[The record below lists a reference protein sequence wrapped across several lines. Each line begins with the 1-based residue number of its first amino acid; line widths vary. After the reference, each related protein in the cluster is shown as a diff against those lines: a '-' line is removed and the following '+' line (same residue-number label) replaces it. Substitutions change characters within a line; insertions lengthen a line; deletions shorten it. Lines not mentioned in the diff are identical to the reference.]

1 MTKEIAWKRQTI
13 ETPQP
18 SDNNFLVNEIINV
31 DNPEE
36 ATNDTEFNFVNNE
49 KNGKKFADIWNYISY
64 NNSKKRVCKKCSYVF
79 SDKSG
84 NSSIERH
91 MVNLHNIKIKKKQS
105 NTLQTMLNFQVINPW
120 PENERNKRDNLLIRW
135 VIGNL
140 QPFNIVENKY
150 FIEMIKQFDSRYKL
164 PDRHKLKN
172 LVIEFFNQ
180 KKNLINKTIDAIPGK
195 ASLTTDMWTSLNND
209 SFLGLT
215 IHYIDSKWEFKHFL
229 LDIISF
235 KERHTSH
242 NISVEILNIINEYN
256 LLGKLIGL
264 TSDNEAAM
272 VAAGRTIEDELKANN
287 NTLFKHYRCAAH
299 ILNLAAKQ
307 GIEIIDVE
315 VSKVREVMSKI
326 KNSVLLCDSLK
337 RLCEFQNLE
346 YLKPELDIKTRWN
359 STYYMIKKFQKLEPS
374 LRMLA
379 ANERVI
385 NDLLPTNEGLT
396 KIEDTVMLLEP
407 LEHAT
412 KLLSASS
419 YPTIADVKLVFSAI
433 QEFLEEYIED
443 DDLLQYEMAGSIN
456 TKLDEYRSIIDKST
470 IIATILNPQAK
481 LSNFQPGS
489 ESSSAISNLRIK
501 FQEYLDEYS
510 IIQEL
515 NPPQTNSQYNYRKY
529 FQQLKNHKSNNQSP
543 QPSTLE

>member
-49 KNGKKFADIWNYISY
+49 KNGKKFADIWNYI
-64 NNSKKRVCKKCSYVF
+64 K
-79 SDKSG
+79 
-84 NSSIERH
+84 
-91 MVNLHNIKIKKKQS
+91 
-105 NTLQTMLNFQVINPW
+105 
-120 PENERNKRDNLLIRW
+120 
-135 VIGNL
+135 
-140 QPFNIVENKY
+140 
-150 FIEMIKQFDSRYKL
+150 
-164 PDRHKLKN
+164 
-172 LVIEFFNQ
+172 
-180 KKNLINKTIDAIPGK
+180 
-195 ASLTTDMWTSLNND
+195 
-209 SFLGLT
+209 
-215 IHYIDSKWEFKHFL
+215 
-229 LDIISF
+229 
-235 KERHTSH
+235 
-242 NISVEILNIINEYN
+242 
-256 LLGKLIGL
+256 
-264 TSDNEAAM
+264 
-272 VAAGRTIEDELKANN
+272 
-287 NTLFKHYRCAAH
+287 
-299 ILNLAAKQ
+299 
-307 GIEIIDVE
+307 